1 MEAKDILQEL
11 EAAMRQLCE
20 IKNRLRK
27 VAAML
32 TPEQERQPDLFSDM
46 GLTKEPMEEKI
57 KRATERWKGVDVD
70 KFMADVRGTEPEEP
84 ETDIP
89 AEPQPQLFEGIRK
102 ALDEAVEEATIVGPG
117 KPRKTWKRLGVQ
129 MKDEAIVAAEKVGR
143 KSGWCQRSDIERSL
157 QRRNPERSREDIREA
172 VNGAVGEL
180 GLTCVKY
187 NSYRFY
193 RTADRGRIIA
203 RSLAKLCVA

>member
-1 MEAKDILQEL
+1 MEIITDL

-32 TPEQERQPDLFSDM
+32 TPEQERQPNLFSDM
-46 GLTKEPMEEKI
+46 GLTKEPMAPAVEALTI
-57 KRATERWKGVDVD
+57 
-70 KFMADVRGTEPEEP
+70 EPEEP

-89 AEPQPQLFEGIRK
+89 AEP
-102 ALDEAVEEATIVGPG
+102 
-117 KPRKTWKRLGVQ
+117 PRKTWKRLGVQ

-172 VNGAVGEL
+172 VNAAVKDMR
-180 GLTCVKY
+180 LTCVKY

-193 RTADRGRIIA
+193 RTSDRGRIIA

>member
-1 MEAKDILQEL
+1 MEAKDILTEL

-32 TPEQERQPDLFSDM
+32 TPEQERQPDLFSAM

-57 KRATERWKGVDVD
+57 KRATESWKGVDVD
-70 KFMADVRGTEPEEP
+70 KFMADVRGTEPE
-84 ETDIP
+84 TDIP
-89 AEPQPQLFEGIRK
+89 AEPQ
-102 ALDEAVEEATIVGPG
+102 
-117 KPRKTWKRLGVQ
+117 RKTWKRLGVQ

-172 VNGAVGEL
+172 VNYAVKEMR
-180 GLTCVKY
+180 LTCVKY

-193 RTADRGRIIA
+193 RTADRGLIIA
-203 RSLAKLCVA
+203 AALARLTA

>member
-1 MEAKDILQEL
+1 MEAKDILTEL

-46 GLTKEPMEEKI
+46 GLTKEPMAPAVEALTI
-57 KRATERWKGVDVD
+57 
-70 KFMADVRGTEPEEP
+70 EPEEP

-89 AEPQPQLFEGIRK
+89 AEPQR
-102 ALDEAVEEATIVGPG
+102 
-117 KPRKTWKRLGVQ
+117 RTWKRLGVQ

-172 VNGAVGEL
+172 VNAAVKEMR
-180 GLTCVKY
+180 LTCVKY

-193 RTADRGRIIA
+193 RTADRGLIIA
-203 RSLAKLCVA
+203 SALARLTA

>member
-1 MEAKDILQEL
+1 MEAKDILTEL
-11 EAAMRQLCE
+11 EAAMHQLCE
-20 IKNRLRK
+20 IKNKLRK

-46 GLTKEPMEEKI
+46 GLTKEPAAPAVEALTI
-57 KRATERWKGVDVD
+57 
-70 KFMADVRGTEPEEP
+70 EPEEP

-89 AEPQPQLFEGIRK
+89 AEQQR
-102 ALDEAVEEATIVGPG
+102 
-117 KPRKTWKRLGVQ
+117 RTWKRLGVQ

-172 VNGAVGEL
+172 VNAAVKEMR
-180 GLTCVKY
+180 LTCVKY

-203 RSLAKLCVA
+203 SALARLTA

>member
-1 MEAKDILQEL
+1 MEAKDILTEL

-46 GLTKEPMEEKI
+46 GLTKEPMGEKI
-57 KRATERWKGVDVD
+57 KRATESWKGVDVD

-89 AEPQPQLFEGIRK
+89 AEPKR
-102 ALDEAVEEATIVGPG
+102 
-117 KPRKTWKRLGVQ
+117 RTWKRLGVQ

-172 VNGAVGEL
+172 VNGAVEEL

-203 RSLAKLCVA
+203 RSMAKLCVA

>member
-1 MEAKDILQEL
+1 MEAKDILTEL
-11 EAAMRQLCE
+11 EAAMRQVCE
-20 IKNRLRK
+20 IKNKLRK

-46 GLTKEPMEEKI
+46 GLTKDPMEVRI
-57 KRATERWKGVDVD
+57 PPATGSWNGQVYIRRE
-70 KFMADVRGTEPEEP
+70 EPETEEP

-89 AEPQPQLFEGIRK
+89 AEPQR
-102 ALDEAVEEATIVGPG
+102 
-117 KPRKTWKRLGVQ
+117 RTWKRLGVQ

-172 VNGAVGEL
+172 VNAAVKEMR
-180 GLTCVKY
+180 LTCVKY
-187 NSYRFY
+187 NYYRFY

-203 RSLAKLCVA
+203 LALARLTAA

>member
-1 MEAKDILQEL
+1 MEAKDILTEL

-32 TPEQERQPDLFSDM
+32 TPEQERQPDLFSDI

-57 KRATERWKGVDVD
+57 KRATESWKGVDVD
-70 KFMADVRGTEPEEP
+70 KFMADVREPEEP

-89 AEPQPQLFEGIRK
+89 AEPKR
-102 ALDEAVEEATIVGPG
+102 
-117 KPRKTWKRLGVQ
+117 RTWKRLGVQ

-143 KSGWCQRSDIERSL
+143 KSGWCQRSDIERSIL
-157 QRRNPERSREDIREA
+157 RRMPMCGRGGDP
-172 VNGAVGEL
+172 
-180 GLTCVKY
+180 
-187 NSYRFY
+187 
-193 RTADRGRIIA
+193 RGRERRREGDA
-203 RSLAKLCVA
+203 ADVRQVQFV

>member
-11 EAAMRQLCE
+11 EAAMRQICE

-46 GLTKEPMEEKI
+46 GLTKEPMAPAVEALTI
-57 KRATERWKGVDVD
+57 
-70 KFMADVRGTEPEEP
+70 EPEEL
-84 ETDIP
+84 EMDIP
-89 AEPQPQLFEGIRK
+89 AEPQR
-102 ALDEAVEEATIVGPG
+102 
-117 KPRKTWKRLGVQ
+117 RTWKRLGVQ

-172 VNGAVGEL
+172 VNAAVKEMR
-180 GLTCVKY
+180 LTCVKY

-193 RTADRGRIIA
+193 RTADRGLIIA
-203 RSLAKLCVA
+203 SALARLTA

>member
-1 MEAKDILQEL
+1 MNTMVIITDL

-20 IKNRLRK
+20 IKNKLRR

-32 TPEQERQPDLFSDM
+32 TPEDKAQPDLFTAM
-46 GLTKEPMEEKI
+46 GITKEPIAPAVEALTI
-57 KRATERWKGVDVD
+57 
-70 KFMADVRGTEPEEP
+70 EPEEP

-89 AEPQPQLFEGIRK
+89 AEPKR
-102 ALDEAVEEATIVGPG
+102 
-117 KPRKTWKRLGVQ
+117 RTWKKLSVQ

-143 KSGWCQRSDIERSL
+143 KSGWCQRSDIERSIL
-157 QRRNPERSREDIREA
+157 RRMPMCGREEIREA
-172 VNGAVGEL
+172 VNGAVDEL

>member
-46 GLTKEPMEEKI
+46 GLTKEPMAPAVEALTI
-57 KRATERWKGVDVD
+57 
-70 KFMADVRGTEPEEP
+70 EPEEP

-89 AEPQPQLFEGIRK
+89 AEPQR
-102 ALDEAVEEATIVGPG
+102 
-117 KPRKTWKRLGVQ
+117 RTWKRLGVQ

-172 VNGAVGEL
+172 VNAAVKEMR
-180 GLTCVKY
+180 LTCVKY

-193 RTADRGRIIA
+193 RTADRGLIIA
-203 RSLAKLCVA
+203 SALARLTA

>member
-1 MEAKDILQEL
+1 MEAKDILTEL

-46 GLTKEPMEEKI
+46 GLTKEPMAPAVEALTI
-57 KRATERWKGVDVD
+57 
-70 KFMADVRGTEPEEP
+70 EPEEL

-89 AEPQPQLFEGIRK
+89 AEPQR
-102 ALDEAVEEATIVGPG
+102 
-117 KPRKTWKRLGVQ
+117 RTWKRLGVQ

-172 VNGAVGEL
+172 VNAAVKEMR
-180 GLTCVKY
+180 LTCVKY

-193 RTADRGRIIA
+193 RTADRGLIIA
-203 RSLAKLCVA
+203 SALARLTA

>member
-20 IKNRLRK
+20 VKNKLRK

-32 TPEQERQPDLFSDM
+32 TPEQERQPDLFTAM
-46 GLTKEPMEEKI
+46 GLTKEPMAPAVEALTI
-57 KRATERWKGVDVD
+57 
-70 KFMADVRGTEPEEP
+70 EPEEP
-84 ETDIP
+84 ETDVP
-89 AEPQPQLFEGIRK
+89 AEPQR
-102 ALDEAVEEATIVGPG
+102 
-117 KPRKTWKRLGVQ
+117 RTWKKLSVQ

-172 VNGAVGEL
+172 VNAAVDEL

>member
-1 MEAKDILQEL
+1 MEAKDILQDL

-20 IKNRLRK
+20 VKNKLRK

-32 TPEQERQPDLFSDM
+32 TPEQDRQPDLFTAM
-46 GLTKEPMEEKI
+46 GLTKPYHDEDGTLRYK
-57 KRATERWKGVDVD
+57 TE
-70 KFMADVRGTEPEEP
+70 AIEPEEP

-89 AEPQPQLFEGIRK
+89 AEPQR
-102 ALDEAVEEATIVGPG
+102 
-117 KPRKTWKRLGVQ
+117 RTWKRLGVQ
-129 MKDEAIVAAEKVGR
+129 MKDTAIVAAEKVGR

-157 QRRNPERSREDIREA
+157 QRRNPERTREDIREA
-172 VNGAVGEL
+172 VNAAVDEL

>member
-1 MEAKDILQEL
+1 MNTKEILNEL
-11 EAAMRQLCE
+11 DGVMRQLCDA
-20 IKNRLRK
+20 KNKLRR

-32 TPEQERQPDLFSDM
+32 NPEDEAQPDLFTAM

-57 KRATERWKGVDVD
+57 KRATESWKGVDVD

-89 AEPQPQLFEGIRK
+89 AEPQR
-102 ALDEAVEEATIVGPG
+102 
-117 KPRKTWKRLGVQ
+117 RTWKKLTVQ
-129 MKDEAIVAAEKVGR
+129 MKDTAIVAAEKVGR

-157 QRRNPERSREDIREA
+157 QRRNPERSREEIREA
-172 VNGAVGEL
+172 VNYAVRTG
-180 GLTCVKY
+180 GYMCVKY

-193 RTADRGRIIA
+193 RTADRGLIIA
-203 RSLAKLCVA
+203 SALARLTA

>member
-1 MEAKDILQEL
+1 MEAKDILTEL

-57 KRATERWKGVDVD
+57 KRATESWKGVDVD
-70 KFMADVRGTEPEEP
+70 KFMADVRGTELEEP

-89 AEPQPQLFEGIRK
+89 AEPKR
-102 ALDEAVEEATIVGPG
+102 
-117 KPRKTWKRLGVQ
+117 RTWKRLGVQ

-172 VNGAVGEL
+172 VNGAVEEL

-203 RSLAKLCVA
+203 RSMAKLCVA

>member
-1 MEAKDILQEL
+1 MEAKDILTEL

-20 IKNRLRK
+20 IKNKLRK

-46 GLTKEPMEEKI
+46 GLTKEPMAPAVEALI
-57 KRATERWKGVDVD
+57 I
-70 KFMADVRGTEPEEP
+70 EPEEP

-89 AEPQPQLFEGIRK
+89 WGPATVAREPQR
-102 ALDEAVEEATIVGPG
+102 
-117 KPRKTWKRLGVQ
+117 RTWKRLGVQ
-129 MKDEAIVAAEKVGR
+129 MKDEIIVAAEKVGR
-143 KSGWCQRSDIERSL
+143 KTGWCQRSDIERSL
-157 QRRNPERSREDIREA
+157 RRRNPERSREEIRKA
-172 VNGAVGEL
+172 VNAAVEQM

-203 RSLAKLCVA
+203 VALAKLIA

>member
-1 MEAKDILQEL
+1 MEAKDILTEL

-20 IKNRLRK
+20 IKNKLRK

-32 TPEQERQPDLFSDM
+32 TPEHERQPDLFTAM
-46 GLTKEPMEEKI
+46 GLTKEPLAPAVEALTI
-57 KRATERWKGVDVD
+57 
-70 KFMADVRGTEPEEP
+70 EPEEP

-89 AEPQPQLFEGIRK
+89 AEPKR
-102 ALDEAVEEATIVGPG
+102 
-117 KPRKTWKRLGVQ
+117 RTWKRLGVQ

-157 QRRNPERSREDIREA
+157 QRRNPERTREAIREA
-172 VNGAVGEL
+172 VNAAVKEL

-203 RSLAKLCVA
+203 SALARLTA

>member
-1 MEAKDILQEL
+1 MEAKDILTEL

-46 GLTKEPMEEKI
+46 GLTKEPMAPAVEALTI
-57 KRATERWKGVDVD
+57 
-70 KFMADVRGTEPEEP
+70 EPEEP

-89 AEPQPQLFEGIRK
+89 AEPQR
-102 ALDEAVEEATIVGPG
+102 
-117 KPRKTWKRLGVQ
+117 RTWKRLGVQ

-143 KSGWCQRSDIERSL
+143 KSGWCQRSDIERSIL
-157 QRRNPERSREDIREA
+157 RRMPMCGREEIREA

-193 RTADRGRIIA
+193 RTADRGLIIA
-203 RSLAKLCVA
+203 AALARLTEKLS

>member
-1 MEAKDILQEL
+1 MEAKDILTEL

-46 GLTKEPMEEKI
+46 GLTKEPM
-57 KRATERWKGVDVD
+57 A
-70 KFMADVRGTEPEEP
+70 
-84 ETDIP
+84 P
-89 AEPQPQLFEGIRK
+89 AVEALTIGPKPQLFEGIRK
-102 ALDEAVEEATIVGPG
+102 ERIVSVNGGDIIKEAEAIEAVKIARSVGPG
-117 KPRKTWKRLGVQ
+117 KAPEPRKTWKRLGVQ

-172 VNGAVGEL
+172 VNAAVKEMR
-180 GLTCVKY
+180 LTCVKY

-193 RTADRGRIIA
+193 RTADRGLIIA
-203 RSLAKLCVA
+203 SALARLTA

>member
-1 MEAKDILQEL
+1 MEVKFIIQDL

-32 TPEQERQPDLFSDM
+32 TPEQERQPDLFTAM

-57 KRATERWKGVDVD
+57 KRATKSWKGVDVD
-70 KFMADVRGTEPEEP
+70 KFMADVRGIEPEEPEEP

-89 AEPQPQLFEGIRK
+89 WGPATVAREPQR
-102 ALDEAVEEATIVGPG
+102 
-117 KPRKTWKRLGVQ
+117 RTWKKLTVQ
-129 MKDEAIVAAEKVGR
+129 MKDTAIVAAEKVGR

-157 QRRNPERSREDIREA
+157 QRRNPERSREEIREA
-172 VNGAVGEL
+172 VNAAVDEL

>member
-1 MEAKDILQEL
+1 MEAKDILTEL

-46 GLTKEPMEEKI
+46 GLTKEPMAPAVEALTI
-57 KRATERWKGVDVD
+57 
-70 KFMADVRGTEPEEP
+70 EPEEP
-84 ETDIP
+84 ETDVP
-89 AEPQPQLFEGIRK
+89 AEPQR
-102 ALDEAVEEATIVGPG
+102 
-117 KPRKTWKRLGVQ
+117 RTWKRVGVQ
-129 MKDEAIVAAEKVGR
+129 MKDDAIVAAEKVGR

-172 VNGAVGEL
+172 VNAAVKDMR
-180 GLTCVKY
+180 LTCVKY

-193 RTADRGRIIA
+193 RTADRGLIIA
-203 RSLAKLCVA
+203 SALARLTA

>member
-1 MEAKDILQEL
+1 MEAKDILTEL

-32 TPEQERQPDLFSDM
+32 TPEQERQPDLFTAM
-46 GLTKEPMEEKI
+46 GLTKEPMAPAVGALTI
-57 KRATERWKGVDVD
+57 
-70 KFMADVRGTEPEEP
+70 EPH
-84 ETDIP
+84 
-89 AEPQPQLFEGIRK
+89 PQLFEGIRE
-102 ALDEAVEEATIVGPG
+102 ALDEAVEEAKIVGPG
-117 KPRKTWKRLGVQ
+117 KPRRTWKRLGVQ

-172 VNGAVGEL
+172 VNAAVKEMR
-180 GLTCVKY
+180 LTCVKY

-193 RTADRGRIIA
+193 RTADRGLIIA
-203 RSLAKLCVA
+203 SALARLTA

>member
-32 TPEQERQPDLFSDM
+32 TPEQERQPDLFTDM

-57 KRATERWKGVDVD
+57 KRATESWKGVDVD
-70 KFMADVRGTEPEEP
+70 KFMADVRGKEPEEP

-89 AEPQPQLFEGIRK
+89 WGPATVAREPQR
-102 ALDEAVEEATIVGPG
+102 
-117 KPRKTWKRLGVQ
+117 RTWKRLGVQ
-129 MKDEAIVAAEKVGR
+129 MKDEAIVAAEKVWR

-172 VNGAVGEL
+172 VNAAVKEMR
-180 GLTCVKY
+180 LTCVKY

-193 RTADRGRIIA
+193 RKADRGRIIA
-203 RSLAKLCVA
+203 RSLARLTA

>member
-46 GLTKEPMEEKI
+46 GLTKEPMAPAVEALTI
-57 KRATERWKGVDVD
+57 
-70 KFMADVRGTEPEEP
+70 EPEEP

-89 AEPQPQLFEGIRK
+89 AEPQR
-102 ALDEAVEEATIVGPG
+102 
-117 KPRKTWKRLGVQ
+117 RTWKRLGVQ

-157 QRRNPERSREDIREA
+157 QRRNPERSREEIREA
-172 VNGAVGEL
+172 VNAAVKDMR
-180 GLTCVKY
+180 LTCVKY

-193 RTADRGRIIA
+193 RTADRGLIIA
-203 RSLAKLCVA
+203 SALARLTAKLS

>member
-1 MEAKDILQEL
+1 MEIITDL

-32 TPEQERQPDLFSDM
+32 TPEQECQPDLFTDM
-46 GLTKEPMEEKI
+46 RIADEPVMPQVEETLRI
-57 KRATERWKGVDVD
+57 T
-70 KFMADVRGTEPEEP
+70 VRGE
-84 ETDIP
+84 DIIKE
-89 AEPQPQLFEGIRK
+89 AERI
-102 ALDEAVEEATIVGPG
+102 EASRVQ
-117 KPRKTWKRLGVQ
+117 RRTWKRLGVQ

-157 QRRNPERSREDIREA
+157 QRRNPERSREEIRDA
-172 VNGAVGEL
+172 VNAAVGEL

-203 RSLAKLCVA
+203 VATAKLCVA

>member
-1 MEAKDILQEL
+1 MEAKDILTEL

-20 IKNRLRK
+20 IKNKLRK

-46 GLTKEPMEEKI
+46 GLTKEPMAPAVEALTI
-57 KRATERWKGVDVD
+57 
-70 KFMADVRGTEPEEP
+70 EPEEP

-89 AEPQPQLFEGIRK
+89 AEQQR
-102 ALDEAVEEATIVGPG
+102 
-117 KPRKTWKRLGVQ
+117 RTWKRLGVQ

-157 QRRNPERSREDIREA
+157 QRRNPERSREEIREA
-172 VNGAVGEL
+172 VNAAVKEMR
-180 GLTCVKY
+180 LTCVKY

-193 RTADRGRIIA
+193 RTADRGLIIA
-203 RSLAKLCVA
+203 SAMARLTA

>member
-1 MEAKDILQEL
+1 MNTKEILNEL
-11 EAAMRQLCE
+11 DGVMRQLCDA
-20 IKNRLRK
+20 KNKLRK

-32 TPEQERQPDLFSDM
+32 HPEDEAQPDLFTAM
-46 GLTKEPMEEKI
+46 GLTKEPVMDAVEALTI
-57 KRATERWKGVDVD
+57 
-70 KFMADVRGTEPEEP
+70 EPEEP

-89 AEPQPQLFEGIRK
+89 AEPQR
-102 ALDEAVEEATIVGPG
+102 
-117 KPRKTWKRLGVQ
+117 RTWKRVGRR

-157 QRRNPERSREDIREA
+157 QRRNPERSREEIREA
-172 VNGAVGEL
+172 VNAAVDEL

>member
-1 MEAKDILQEL
+1 MEAKDILTEL

-20 IKNRLRK
+20 IKNKLRK

-46 GLTKEPMEEKI
+46 GLTKEPMAPAVEALTI
-57 KRATERWKGVDVD
+57 
-70 KFMADVRGTEPEEP
+70 EPEEP
-84 ETDIP
+84 ETDVP
-89 AEPQPQLFEGIRK
+89 SEPQR
-102 ALDEAVEEATIVGPG
+102 
-117 KPRKTWKRLGVQ
+117 RTWKRLGVQ

-172 VNGAVGEL
+172 VNAAVKEMR
-180 GLTCVKY
+180 LTCVKY

-203 RSLAKLCVA
+203 SALARLTA

>member
-1 MEAKDILQEL
+1 MEAKDILTEL

-46 GLTKEPMEEKI
+46 GLTKEPMAPAVEALTI
-57 KRATERWKGVDVD
+57 
-70 KFMADVRGTEPEEP
+70 EPR
-84 ETDIP
+84 
-89 AEPQPQLFEGIRK
+89 PQLFEGLCK
-102 ALDEAVEEATIVGPG
+102 ALDEAVEEAKIVGPG

-143 KSGWCQRSDIERSL
+143 KSGWCQRSDIERSIL
-157 QRRNPERSREDIREA
+157 RRMPMCGREEIREA

-193 RTADRGRIIA
+193 RTSDRGRIIA